1 MGGMIINSFSLAVAI
16 VAALLA
22 LICCG
27 LAVQG
32 FNRERRHQSRAG
44 LVERLE
50 AERAKQERRRIE
62 QATF

>member
-1 MGGMIINSFSLAVAI
+1 MIINSFSLAVAI

-32 FNRERRHQSRAG
+32 FNRERRQSRPG
-44 LVERLE
+44 LAERLE
-50 AERAKQERRRIE
+50 AERAKQERRRME
-62 QATF
+62 QATY

>member
-16 VAALLA
+16 VAALVA

-32 FNRERRHQSRAG
+32 FNRDRRRSRPG

-50 AERAKQERRRIE
+50 VERATRERRRME
-62 QATF
+62 QATY